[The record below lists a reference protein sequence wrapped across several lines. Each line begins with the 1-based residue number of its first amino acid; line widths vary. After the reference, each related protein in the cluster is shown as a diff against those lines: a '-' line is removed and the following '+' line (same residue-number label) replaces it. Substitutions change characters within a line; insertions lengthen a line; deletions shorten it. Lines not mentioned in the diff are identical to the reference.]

1 MRDARQGT
9 LSGEGRRTGETDAGQ
24 GCGSEGGGSLRGS
37 MGPSGEAV
45 FRGRC
50 GCEGEVT
57 EGSESGKPG
66 SRKKEM

>member
-1 MRDARQGT
+1 
-9 LSGEGRRTGETDAGQ
+9 
-24 GCGSEGGGSLRGS
+24 

-66 SRKKEM
+66 SRKKEI